1 MLISL
6 HACATKHT
14 STCSAQTH
22 VQPHVWY
29 MWTRGSVVVQHV
41 VVHASVC
48 TCVICTTLYNHRHR
62 KMTCGC
68 VIVQHVVVHV
78 SVCTCL
84 CGCTFFLCLWLYKCT
99 TTQSH
104 VDITKCLQPNTQT
117 HVQPH
122 THMSTSHTSTHP
134 HVPNPHMC
142 GVTSVCALNLAR
154 ALSLCPKS
162 VP

>member
-29 MWTRGSVVVQHV
+29 MWTCGSVVVQHV

-84 CGCTFFLCLWLYKCT
+84 CGCTFFLCLWLYKCCT
-99 TTQSH
+99 
-104 VDITKCLQPNTQT
+104 N
-117 HVQPH
+117 VQPH
-122 THMSTSHTSTHP
+122 NHMSTSPNVCNQTHRHMYNHTSTCPHHTHP
-134 HVPNPHMC
+134 HIHMYP
-142 GVTSVCALNLAR
+142 TPICAGL
-154 ALSLCPKS
+154 PQS